1 MYIKP
6 PGMAA
11 AETAD
16 AKQQNALQAQQA
28 KTPTGGAGNSDEG
41 PKRHTRP
48 KDASERGSGA
58 SPDLCLS
65 AEETG

>member
-16 AKQQNALQAQQA
+16 AKQQNALHAQLAQA
-28 KTPTGGAGNSDEG
+28 PTGGADNPDEG

-58 SPDLCLS
+58 SLESCLS
-65 AEETG
+65 AEGTG